1 MKKLLLICLLAF
13 SFSKLIAQK
22 QSYRECVNLAEKNFI
37 EKNYDEAIKFIDL
50 AIAKKPKTAEN
61 YFFKGKCFF
70 RQKKHKE
77 AIEAFN
83 KAIALN
89 PKNSLYFRYRGDSYY
104 NLTNYEL
111 ALQDY
116 NKAIE
121 LDETQKNDTLF
132 WYRGDTYRELE
143 RYQEAI
149 RDYDK
154 ALALN
159 DKNTEVFYH
168 RAYMYALLRD
178 STKACNDYQ
187 KAYEMGMIRAKKE
200 AFDLAKCIWARPAI
214 EKDNSPVAI
223 SKVEVEPFTGAVI
236 VSRGLKYEKYEFVP
250 EKQMG
255 FITGAVFGF
264 NESFVFKV
272 YAPKGFREDENGRIF
287 FGAGFG
293 IYEKEKELAGVQ
305 DLFADNYEGVDAE
318 KLSNLRIT
326 LHFTKLLETGKTY
339 TLKVKFFDKK
349 SNAAIDM
356 QLPFT
361 MAEKTLQRNFINTTS
376 STLGLGVESKST
388 NQIDVRK
395 IVFFE
400 KGKVVS
406 NLKADANYQL
416 QLSEIANLSED
427 LNVRY
432 AWVSAKDGLMLHTE
446 KLSTKLDKSKSLLLN
461 LVSPKQKGGYIFWLY
476 LSAKENPSHI
486 WAVSYPISVL

>member
-1 MKKLLLICLLAF
+1 MKKLLFVCLLAF
-13 SFSKLIAQK
+13 SFLKLTAQK
-22 QSYRECVNLAEKNFI
+22 QSYRECVNLANKNFV

-61 YFFKGKCFF
+61 YFLKGRCFF
-70 RQKKHKE
+70 NQKKYKE
-77 AIEAFN
+77 AIEAFD

-89 PKNSLYFRYRGDSYY
+89 AKNSLYFRYRGDSYY
-104 NLTNYEL
+104 NITIYEL

-116 NKAIE
+116 NKAIG
-121 LDETQKNDTLF
+121 LDKTQKNDTLF

-159 DKNTEVFYH
+159 DKNAEVFYH
-168 RAYMYALLRD
+168 RAYMYALLKD
-178 STKACNDYQ
+178 TIKACNDYQ
-187 KAYEMGMIRAKKE
+187 KAYEMGVVRAKKE
-200 AFDLAKCIWARPAI
+200 AFDLAKCIWARPTI

-264 NESFVFKV
+264 DEPFVFKV

-287 FGAGFG
+287 FGAGFS
-293 IYEKEKELAGVQ
+293 IYENEKELGAVQ

-318 KLSNLRIT
+318 ALSNLRIT
-326 LHFTKLLETGKTY
+326 MRFAKPLETGKTY

-356 QLPFT
+356 QMPFT
-361 MAEKTLQRNFINTTS
+361 MAQKTLQSSIISTTS
-376 STLGLGVESKST
+376 STFGLGVESKST
-388 NQIDVRK
+388 NQIDVKK
-395 IVFFE
+395 IAFFE

-406 NLKADANYQL
+406 SLKTNANYQL
-416 QLSEIANLSED
+416 QLSEISNLSEN
-427 LNVRY
+427 LNVHY
-432 AWVSAKDGLMLHTE
+432 AWVSAKDGVTLHTE
-446 KLSTKLDKSKSLLLN
+446 KLSTKLVKSKSVLLN
-461 LVSPKQKGGYIFWLY
+461 LSSPKQKGEYIFWLY
-476 LSAKENPSHI
+476 LSEKDNPSHI